1 MSQEIND
8 PSQVQA
14 ILQEIE
20 NVEKQEKQFPDS
32 NSATQ
37 NINPE
42 LLQQILAQQQ
52 SVQQIPP
59 QQIPPQQMPPQQIP
73 QQMPPQQMMD
83 NMHGYPMEQMP
94 GGNIPMNMP
103 PGGVLPQ
110 KRSKNAGGIGGL
122 IHKAQTHAQ
131 DCGML
136 LITNIIIG
144 MPVIML
150 TLSKYVPKI
159 MDGDKISLVGVS
171 IRSLIVSVLFLLYK
185 IFV

>member
-32 NSATQ
+32 NNATQ

-52 SVQQIPP
+52 SA
-59 QQIPPQQMPPQQIP
+59 QQMPPQQMPP

-83 NMHGYPMEQMP
+83 NMQGFPMEQMP
-94 GGNIPMNMP
+94 GGNIPMNMA
-103 PGGVLPQ
+103 GGVLPQ
-110 KRSKNAGGIGGL
+110 KRNKIGGGIGGL
-122 IHKAQTHAQ
+122 IHKAQIHAQ